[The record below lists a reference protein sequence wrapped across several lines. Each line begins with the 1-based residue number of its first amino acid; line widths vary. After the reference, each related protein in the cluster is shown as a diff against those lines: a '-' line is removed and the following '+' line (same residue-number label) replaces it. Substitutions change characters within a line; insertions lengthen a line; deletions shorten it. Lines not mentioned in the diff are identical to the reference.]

1 MFDVDMDIRHS
12 SPLTEESEE
21 ETNDYGA
28 QNGKIK
34 KPRGGPG
41 RPGGKGYSLQTEL
54 GWNDQT
60 YERVVVSKF
69 K

>member
-1 MFDVDMDIRHS
+1 MFDDDVIRDL
-12 SPLTEESEE
+12 SPLTEDSEE
-21 ETNDYGA
+21 EISDHGT
-28 QNGKIK
+28 QNWKIK

-41 RPGGKGYSLQTEL
+41 RPGGKGYTLQTEL
-54 GWNDQT
+54 GWSDQT

>member
-1 MFDVDMDIRHS
+1 MFDDDDIREL
-12 SPLTEESEE
+12 SPLTENSEE
-21 ETNDYGA
+21 EISDYGA

-41 RPGGKGYSLQTEL
+41 HPGGKGYTLQKEL
-54 GWNDQT
+54 GWSNQT

>member
-1 MFDVDMDIRHS
+1 M
-12 SPLTEESEE
+12 TEDSKEE
-21 ETNDYGA
+21 ISDYGA
-28 QNGKIK
+28 QNRKIK

-41 RPGGKGYSLQTEL
+41 RPGGKGYTLQTEL
-54 GWNDQT
+54 GWSDQT